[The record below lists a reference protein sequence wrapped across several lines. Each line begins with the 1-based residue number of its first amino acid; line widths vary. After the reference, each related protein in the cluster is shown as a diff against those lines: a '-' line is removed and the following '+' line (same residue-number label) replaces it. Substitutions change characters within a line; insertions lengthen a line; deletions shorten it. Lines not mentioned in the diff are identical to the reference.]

1 MLSLGQP
8 GTIIETRVGPRAAI
22 QSARRELHVSKL
34 YDYCQKIQQHIERN
48 NLDVFRSRG
57 EIALSCGFLV
67 SLVGPDDPDDPEKI
81 EALRKAAREIFN
93 LEL

>member
-1 MLSLGQP
+1 V
-8 GTIIETRVGPRAAI
+8 RVGPEGAAI
-22 QSARRELHVSKL
+22 KTARRELHVSKL

-81 EALRKAAREIFN
+81 EALRNAAREIFN